1 MFSRRDASN
10 PEQPRQ
16 DQLLT
21 HTDPT
26 APPPLPAA
34 PSTTPSAL
42 PPPSGGAVPESRIAP
57 ADTFEGQLT
66 TTAGVRVLGTL
77 RGGIASQQAV
87 WIDAGAQV
95 EAEITAAEV
104 VIAGSFRGNLTCHRR
119 AEITATGQVHGTL
132 ATGKLLLHEGGFFEG
147 TLRMQ
152 PPDAEATPGGAAEA
166 PRPRRAR
173 RGDSG
178 GERGHATPPAA
189 TNGAA
194 EPDQPE
200 AAEP

>member
-87 WIDAGAQV
+87 WIDAGAAV
-95 EAEITAAEV
+95 EAEITTAEV
-104 VIAGSFRGNLTCHRR
+104 VISGNFRGNLTCHRR
-119 AEITATGQVHGTL
+119 AEISATGRVHGTL
-132 ATGKLLLHEGGFFEG
+132 TTPTLLLHEGGFFEG
-147 TLRMQ
+147 TLHMQ
-152 PPDAEATPGGAAEA
+152 PPDAAAAPGAAA
-166 PRPRRAR
+166 DVPRPRRAAR
-173 RGDSG
+173 RDNV
-178 GERGHATPPAA
+178 GERRPATPPSAS
-189 TNGAA
+189 TGAA
-194 EPDQPE
+194 APDQPE